1 MRHATRYYHP
11 RSVLFLL
18 LTVALVSLALSTAS
32 HAITS
37 ISQSYSAKDTL
48 PLGSIVSLENNSS
61 DQVIAAATSN
71 VDSLFGVVINA
82 NSSLLSLSNGQANQV
97 QVATSGTARLLVSNI
112 NGSISRGDHITASPI
127 SGVGMKATGNVR
139 IIGIAQGDITTTSSD
154 KQSYTD
160 KDGVKHDVLLGEVPA
175 LINVSYY
182 FKEPD
187 KTIIPSAIQNIANS
201 LAGRPVNTLPIIVSA
216 AIFLIILIIVSSI
229 IYSMIRS
236 SIISVGR
243 NPMSQS
249 AVYRNLIQMSG
260 LVIVIL
266 AVGLISI
273 YLVLT
278 KL

>member
-1 MRHATRYYHP
+1 MRHAMRYYRLRP
-11 RSVLFLL
+11 GSFLL
-18 LTVALVSLALSTAS
+18 LSIALLSLALSTAT
-32 HAITS
+32 HAVTS
-37 ISQSYSAKDTL
+37 ISQSYSTKDTL
-48 PLGSIVSLENNSS
+48 PLGSIVSLENNTS
-61 DQVIAAATSN
+61 DQVVAASSSR

-82 NSSLLSLSNGQANQV
+82 NNSLLSLSNDQANQV
-97 QVATSGTARLLVSNI
+97 QIATSGTAQLLVSDI
-112 NGSISRGDHITASPI
+112 NGAISQGDHITASPI

-139 IIGIAQGDITTTSSD
+139 IIGIAQSD
-154 KQSYTD
+154 LTPTGGSKQSYTD
-160 KDGVKHDVLLGEVPA
+160 KDGSKHEVTLGQIPA

-187 KTIIPSAIQNIANS
+187 KTIIPSALQNVANS
-201 LAGRPVNTLPIIVSA
+201 LAGRTVSTLPILIGA
-216 AIFLIILIIVSSI
+216 AIFLIMLIVVSSI
-229 IYSMIRS
+229 IYSMIRN

-249 AVYRNLIQMSG
+249 AVYRNLIYMSG
-260 LVIVIL
+260 LVLIIL

>member
-1 MRHATRYYHP
+1 MRHAMRYYRLRP
-11 RSVLFLL
+11 GSFLL
-18 LTVALVSLALSTAS
+18 LSIVLLSLALSTTT
-32 HAITS
+32 HAVTS
-37 ISQSYSAKDTL
+37 ISQSYSTKEAL
-48 PLGSIVSLENNSS
+48 PLGSIVSLENNTS
-61 DQVIAAATSN
+61 DQVVAASSSR

-82 NSSLLSLSNGQANQV
+82 NNSLLSLSNDQANQV
-97 QVATSGTARLLVSNI
+97 QIATSGTAQLLVSDI
-112 NGSISRGDHITASPI
+112 NGAISQGDHITASPI

-139 IIGIAQGDITTTSSD
+139 IIGIAQSDLTPTVSS

-160 KDGVKHDVLLGEVPA
+160 KDGSKHEVTIGQIPA

-187 KTIIPSAIQNIANS
+187 KTIIPSALQNIANS
-201 LAGRPVNTLPIIVSA
+201 LAGRTVSTLPILIGA
-216 AIFLIILIIVSSI
+216 AIFLIMLMVVSSI
-229 IYSMIRS
+229 IYSMIRN

-249 AVYRNLIQMSG
+249 AVYRNLIYMSG
-260 LVIVIL
+260 LVLIIL